1 MGGKQST
8 SAEPSRPSTAPPAS
22 RGSDKKPAAKTP
34 TKTSQDDS
42 KTTTTSRQP
51 SEKTKTPDKT
61 TSAEPSKRP
70 SKKTESPP
78 PRSRSADLSK
88 RTRTSASEAKQDG
101 ANIVKD
107 IENKKKNKLLVAAID
122 FGTTYSG
129 YACLTR
135 DEFENNK
142 GDNSKIYCP
151 HWEREAGLS
160 YKAPTSVLFRPN
172 KTFHSFGF
180 EAEKYYHE
188 NSDNIDFK
196 EWYFYKHFKMKLYT
210 DKDEL
215 TQDTIIEDSREAG
228 NRMKAVD
235 VFAAVIKYFKDQL
248 LKYFKDRHDDK
259 EYLNNNDIHWVITV
273 PAIWDLKAKQ
283 FMKDAALKAGISGD
297 QLTLALEPE
306 AASLYCRKVP
316 VSVEITKDGG
326 KAIAAMQNGSQ
337 YIVFDQGGGTT
348 DITVHE
354 VTGQNT
360 LKEIHQACGG
370 HYGGTTVNAEFYK
383 FWTTLLSGPVIKEI
397 RDKHPSEYFD
407 FMTAFEHKKTS
418 FSVDEKSMI
427 TLRIPVVWME
437 VFKDN
442 TDETLEEAILDSAY
456 NGKVTMQ
463 KDKLRMKYELFRKFF
478 DYSINNV
485 LRVFEDLFK
494 KPTIANIRTVL
505 AVGGYSESPVLIN
518 AIKEKFPKLTI
529 IVPKDPGLAV
539 LKGAVLYGFE
549 PQAITERVS
558 QYTYGVAMQK
568 PYDPDLYD
576 ESKISTIR
584 GHGGKRMVDDVFD
597 KHIEIGKVC
606 KIGEFEQE
614 HDYYPLVNEHI
625 YAYFEFYASE
635 LKSPKYTTDPKCQMI
650 GTFSV
655 KISKAGKIFLKLNA
669 SGTEIL
675 GIVREEET
683 GKESRAYF
691 SLM

>member
-1 MGGKQST
+1 MGNKQSTT
-8 SAEPSRPSTAPPAS
+8 SAEPSRPSTAPPAP

-34 TKTSQDDS
+34 TKTSQEDS

-61 TSAEPSKRP
+61 TSAEPPKRP
-70 SKKTESPP
+70 SKKT
-78 PRSRSADLSK
+78 
-88 RTRTSASEAKQDG
+88 EAKQDG

-129 YACLTR
+129 YACLTK
-135 DEFENNK
+135 DDFENDK
-142 GDNSKIYCP
+142 GDNSKIHCP

-235 VFAAVIKYFKDQL
+235 VFAAVIKYFKDHL
-248 LKYFKDRHDDK
+248 LKHFKDRHDDK

-316 VSVEITKDGG
+316 VSVETTKDGG

-383 FWTTLLSGPVIKEI
+383 FLTTLLSGPVIKEI

-584 GHGGKRMVDDVFD
+584 GHDGKRMVDDVFD

>member
-1 MGGKQST
+1 MFD
-8 SAEPSRPSTAPPAS
+8 
-22 RGSDKKPAAKTP
+22 GSIDIKFYH
-34 TKTSQDDS
+34 SYCFDFEYQ
-42 KTTTTSRQP
+42 
-51 SEKTKTPDKT
+51 
-61 TSAEPSKRP
+61 
-70 SKKTESPP
+70 SPP

-88 RTRTSASEAKQDG
+88 RNRTSASEAKQDG

-107 IENKKKNKLLVAAID
+107 IDVLFTTGSQENKLTFSFLTYLNVFNNIGTILFRLKRKNKKKNKLLVAAID

-129 YACLTR
+129 YACLTKN
-135 DEFENNK
+135 EFENNK
-142 GDNSKIYCP
+142 GDNSKIHCP
-151 HWEREAGLS
+151 HWEREGGLS

-188 NSDNIDFK
+188 HSDNIDFK

-235 VFAAVIKYFKDQL
+235 VFAAVIKYFKDHL
-248 LKYFKDRHDDK
+248 LNHFKDRNDDK

-283 FMKDAALKAGISGD
+283 FMKDAATKAGISGD

-316 VSVEITKDGG
+316 VSVETTKDGG
-326 KAIAAMQNGSQ
+326 KAIAGMQNGSQ
-337 YIVFDQGGGTT
+337 YIVFDQGGKACHFRFSANPRSRYSRVLDGTT

-370 HYGGTTVNAEFYK
+370 HYGGITVNAEFYK
-383 FWTTLLSGPVIKEI
+383 FLTTLLSGPVIKEI

-427 TLRIPVVWME
+427 TVRIPVVWME

-456 NGKVTMQ
+456 NGKVTIN

-485 LRVFEDLFK
+485 LRVFEDLFQ
-494 KPTIANIRTVL
+494 KPTIENIRTVL

-518 AIKEKFPKLTI
+518 TIKEKFPKLTI

-576 ESKISTIR
+576 ESKISAIH

-597 KHIEIGKVC
+597 KHIEIGKAC

-614 HDYYPLVNEHI
+614 HDYYPLVNEQKNAH
-625 YAYFEFYASE
+625 FEFYASE
-635 LKSPKYTTDPKCQMI
+635 LKSPKYTTDPKC
-650 GTFSV
+650 
-655 KISKAGKIFLKLNA
+655 
-669 SGTEIL
+669 
-675 GIVREEET
+675 
-683 GKESRAYF
+683 
-691 SLM
+691 

>member
-22 RGSDKKPAAKTP
+22 RGSDKNLLPKTP
-34 TKTSQDDS
+34 TKTSHDDS
-42 KTTTTSRQP
+42 KTTATSRQR
-51 SEKTKTPDKT
+51 SEKTQATDKT
-61 TSAEPSKRP
+61 TSAEHPKRP
-70 SKKTESPP
+70 SKK
-78 PRSRSADLSK
+78 
-88 RTRTSASEAKQDG
+88 SEAKQDG

-107 IENKKKNKLLVAAID
+107 IESKKKFKLLVAAID

-129 YACLTR
+129 YAFLTK
-135 DEFENNK
+135 DDFEAFQ
-142 GDNSKIYCP
+142 GDNSRIHCP
-151 HWEREAGLS
+151 TWQRDGGLS
-160 YKAPTSVLFRPN
+160 HKAPTSVLFRPN

-188 NSDNIDFK
+188 NSDNNDFK
-196 EWYFYKHFKMKLYT
+196 EWYFFKHFKMKLYT
-210 DKDEL
+210 NKDEL

-235 VFAAVIKYFKDQL
+235 VFAAVIKYFKDNL
-248 LKYFKDRHDDK
+248 LKDFTDRNDDK
-259 EYLNNNDIHWVITV
+259 CYFTNNDIHWVITV

-283 FMKDAALKAGISGD
+283 FMKDAAEKAGISGE

-316 VSVEITKDGG
+316 VSVETTKDGG

-354 VTGQNT
+354 VTGPDT
-360 LKEIHQACGG
+360 LREIHQACGG
-370 HYGGTTVNAEFYK
+370 HYGGTTVNAEFFK
-383 FWTTLLSGPVIKEI
+383 FLTTLLSGPVIKEI

-407 FMTAFEHKKTS
+407 FMTTFEHKKTS
-418 FSVDEKSMI
+418 FSVDEKSMV
-427 TLRIPVVWME
+427 TVRIPVVWKD
-437 VFKDN
+437 VFERL
-442 TDETLEEAILDSAY
+442 TGETLEETLPNTSY
-456 NGKVTMQ
+456 K
-463 KDKLRMKYELFRKFF
+463 
-478 DYSINNV
+478 
-485 LRVFEDLFK
+485 
-494 KPTIANIRTVL
+494 
-505 AVGGYSESPVLIN
+505 
-518 AIKEKFPKLTI
+518 
-529 IVPKDPGLAV
+529 VPKDPGLAV

-568 PYDPDLYD
+568 PYDPDVYD
-576 ESKISTIR
+576 KSKISAIR

-614 HDYYPLVNEHI
+614 HDYYPLVNEHK

-635 LKSPKYTTDPKCQMI
+635 SKSPKYTTDAKCQMI

-655 KISKAGKIFLKLNA
+655 EISKAGKIFLKLNA
-669 SGTEIL
+669 SGTEII
-675 GIVREEET
+675 GIVCEEET
-683 GKESRAYF
+683 EKESRAYF

>member
-1 MGGKQST
+1 MRQLKHYTKPLELKLQSACNQIKRDIKRLEKGYDTVIKELEKKVDEFKTTLHQELET
-8 SAEPSRPSTAPPAS
+8 SAEPSRPSTAPPAP
-22 RGSDKKPAAKTP
+22 RVKLKLKYIIGLIAIRSDKNLLPK
-34 TKTSQDDS
+34 
-42 KTTTTSRQP
+42 RQP
-51 SEKTKTPDKT
+51 KHHRKIRKQPPPLDNQVKRQKHLTKQRLLNLRK
-61 TSAEPSKRP
+61 AFQ
-70 SKKTESPP
+70 KTESPP
-78 PRSRSADLSK
+78 LRSRSADLSK
-88 RTRTSASEAKQDG
+88 RNRTSASEAKQDG

-107 IENKKKNKLLVAAID
+107 IEVEQKKNKLLVAAID

-129 YACLTR
+129 YACLTK
-135 DEFENNK
+135 DDFENDK
-142 GDNSKIYCP
+142 GDNSKIHCP

-235 VFAAVIKYFKDQL
+235 VFAAVIKYFKDHL
-248 LKYFKDRHDDK
+248 LKHFKDRHDDK

-316 VSVEITKDGG
+316 VSVETTKDGG

-383 FWTTLLSGPVIKEI
+383 FLTTLLSGPVIKEI

-485 LRVFEDLFK
+485 LRVFEELFK
-494 KPTIANIRTVL
+494 NQR
-505 AVGGYSESPVLIN
+505 
-518 AIKEKFPKLTI
+518 
-529 IVPKDPGLAV
+529 
-539 LKGAVLYGFE
+539 
-549 PQAITERVS
+549 
-558 QYTYGVAMQK
+558 
-568 PYDPDLYD
+568 
-576 ESKISTIR
+576 
-584 GHGGKRMVDDVFD
+584 
-597 KHIEIGKVC
+597 
-606 KIGEFEQE
+606 
-614 HDYYPLVNEHI
+614 
-625 YAYFEFYASE
+625 
-635 LKSPKYTTDPKCQMI
+635 
-650 GTFSV
+650 
-655 KISKAGKIFLKLNA
+655 
-669 SGTEIL
+669 
-675 GIVREEET
+675 
-683 GKESRAYF
+683 
-691 SLM
+691 

>member
-8 SAEPSRPSTAPPAS
+8 SAEQSRPSTAPPAS
-22 RGSDKKPAAKTP
+22 RGSDKKTPAKTP
-34 TKTSQDDS
+34 QDDS
-42 KTTTTSRQP
+42 KTTTASRQR
-51 SEKTKTPDKT
+51 SEKTKASDRT
-61 TSAEPSKRP
+61 TSDEPSKRP

-78 PRSRSADLSK
+78 PRSRSADVSK
-88 RTRTSASEAKQDG
+88 RNRTSASSEAKHDG
-101 ANIVKD
+101 AYIVKD

-129 YACLTR
+129 YACLTK

-142 GDNSKIYCP
+142 GDNSIIHCP
-151 HWEREAGLS
+151 TWEREGGLS

-180 EAEKYYHE
+180 DAEKYYHE

-228 NRMKAVD
+228 NRMNAVD
-235 VFAAVIKYFKDQL
+235 VFAAVIKYFKEHL
-248 LKYFKDRHDDK
+248 LKYFKDRNDDK
-259 EYLNNNDIHWVITV
+259 EYFDNNDIHWVITV

-283 FMKDAALKAGISGD
+283 FMKDAAAKAGISGD

-316 VSVEITKDGG
+316 VSVETTKDGG

-370 HYGGTTVNAEFYK
+370 HYGGNTVNAEFFK
-383 FWTTLLSGPVIKEI
+383 FLTTLLSGPVIKEI

-407 FMTAFEHKKTS
+407 FMTTFEHKKTS
-418 FSVDEKSMI
+418 FTTDEKSMV
-427 TLRIPVVWME
+427 TVRIPVVWME

-442 TDETLEEAILDSAY
+442 TGETLEEALLDSSY
-456 NGKVTMQ
+456 NGKVTIN

-485 LRVFEDLFK
+485 LKVFEDLFK
-494 KPTIANIRTVL
+494 KPAIANIRTLL
-505 AVGGYSESPVLIN
+505 AVGGYSESSVLIN
-518 AIKEKFPKLTI
+518 AIKQKFPNLTV

-549 PQAITERVS
+549 PHAITERVS

-568 PYDPDLYD
+568 PYDPDVYD
-576 ESKISTIR
+576 ASKIATVR
-584 GHGGKRMVDDVFD
+584 GRGGKLMVDDVFD

-614 HDYYPLVNEHI
+614 HDYYPLVNEQKIAH
-625 YAYFEFYASE
+625 FEFYASE
-635 LKSPKYTTDPKCQMI
+635 VKSPKYTTDTKCQMI

-655 KISKAGKIFLKLNA
+655 ELSKAGRIFLKLNA
-669 SGTEIL
+669 SGTEII